1 MMGKYGGEETKAVL
15 RSFVDI
21 ELICRNPA
29 ALDNSYISIRNSDFE
44 QNDLTKV
51 QIEENYIDS
60 SVEENNSS
68 RFSYNNYNKQPIQNA
83 QVFKERILHQLNNMR
98 FLFNDSGIK
107 ILTYPEVE
115 FTKSLSGN
123 GDKSG
128 QVQQLDTKLFNY
140 SKKITS
146 KELFL
151 NLF

>member
-1 MMGKYGGEETKAVL
+1 MMGKLGGEETIAVL
-15 RSFVDI
+15 KSFVDI
-21 ELICRNPA
+21 ELIWKNPA

-60 SVEENNSS
+60 SAEENNKKFSS
-68 RFSYNNYNKQPIQNA
+68 NTYNKQPNQNA
-83 QVFKERILHQLNNMR
+83 QEFKERILHQLNNMR

-115 FTKSLSGN
+115 FSK
-123 GDKSG
+123 DKP
-128 QVQQLDTKLFNY
+128 LDTKLFNY
-140 SKKITS
+140 SKKIPN
-146 KELFL
+146 KELFT